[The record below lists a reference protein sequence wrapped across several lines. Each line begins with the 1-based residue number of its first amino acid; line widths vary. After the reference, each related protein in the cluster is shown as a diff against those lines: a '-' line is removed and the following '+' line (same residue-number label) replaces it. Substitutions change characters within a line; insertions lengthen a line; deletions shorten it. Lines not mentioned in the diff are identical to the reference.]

1 MDQEL
6 RTYLEGMEARIDVRF
21 TSIDARFTSIDAR
34 FTSIDARFTSI
45 DARFTSIDDKF
56 AAVDASFNGVGA
68 NMQGL
73 EDRMAALIA
82 AEVGNLHTE
91 MQNGFA
97 RVDER
102 LDRQGFILEGGT
114 KALAGML
121 EHFTK
126 VELDY
131 DRMQSELSELR
142 GRVEKLEKRAS

>member
-6 RTYLEGMEARIDVRF
+6 RTYLERMEGR
-21 TSIDARFTSIDAR
+21 IDARFSSIDDR
-34 FTSIDARFTSI
+34 FN
-45 DARFTSIDDKF
+45 SIDDKF
-56 AAVDASFNGVGA
+56 AAVDAGFNGVGA

-102 LDRQGFILEGGT
+102 LDRQGFILEGGLRPSPACSST
-114 KALAGML
+114 SPRSNWTMIGCKAN
-121 EHFTK
+121 
-126 VELDY
+126 
-131 DRMQSELSELR
+131 
-142 GRVEKLEKRAS
+142 